1 MNPPIQPNFT
11 AMHAFRRNMPVYL
24 LLALFLLIAIM
35 PLIAVMLTSFKTP
48 AELNAGPFA
57 MPQEWRWQNYVDA
70 WNGARFSAY
79 FRSSVIVVIPVVV
92 ISVVFSTMAGYAFG
106 MLRVPGEKVLL
117 LLILLGLSIPTEAII
132 IPLWDLTGQLGLR
145 NSYWAVIFPQIA
157 MSFSFGTFWMQA
169 NFRTF
174 PRELLDAAIV
184 DGCNTWSVLWYI
196 LFPLSRPAL
205 LSLTVLLFMWTWN
218 EFLLVLVLVTGD
230 MRTLP
235 VGLALLRGQ
244 YESNVSIQSAAAMIV
259 SLPVVIVYFMFQR
272 NFIRGMTSGAFKG

>member
-1 MNPPIQPNFT
+1 MNRFVQ
-11 AMHAFRRNMPVYL
+11 FRPDPLAVFSRDTLVYL
-24 LLALFLLIAIM
+24 LLTLFLLIAIL
-35 PLIAVMLTSFKTP
+35 PLVAVMLTSFKTP

-57 MPQEWRWQNYVDA
+57 VPQEWRWQNYVDA

-92 ISVVFSTMAGYAFG
+92 ISIVISTMAGYAFA

-132 IPLWDLTGQLGLR
+132 IPLWDLMGQLGLR
-145 NSYWAVIFPQIA
+145 NSYWAVIWPQVA

-184 DGCNTWSVLWYI
+184 DGCTTWSVLWHI

-272 NFIRGMTSGAFKG
+272 SFIRGMTSGAFKG